1 MTATEYGSLMHTVM
15 QHLDFHG
22 DLSDKGIL
30 AQLQNLADREIIDK
44 QHINK
49 IYRKNIREF
58 LFSPLGLRI
67 QKAKSLQRELAF
79 NRMINAKVYY
89 PQAEDNDTIFIQ
101 GIIDLLVEEDD
112 GLILLDYKT
121 DNCTQVEAKAKYA
134 MQIELYAQAASEI
147 MRKPIKEKYLYL
159 FHDASLI
166 KM

>member
-1 MTATEYGSLMHTVM
+1 M
-15 QHLDFHG
+15 
-22 DLSDKGIL
+22 
-30 AQLQNLADREIIDK
+30 
-44 QHINK
+44 
-49 IYRKNIREF
+49 
-58 LFSPLGLRI
+58 RI

-121 DNCTQVEAKAKYA
+121 DNCTQIEAKAKYA

-147 MRKPIKEKYLYL
+147 MRKPIKRKNISIFFMML
-159 FHDASLI
+159 A
-166 KM
+166 